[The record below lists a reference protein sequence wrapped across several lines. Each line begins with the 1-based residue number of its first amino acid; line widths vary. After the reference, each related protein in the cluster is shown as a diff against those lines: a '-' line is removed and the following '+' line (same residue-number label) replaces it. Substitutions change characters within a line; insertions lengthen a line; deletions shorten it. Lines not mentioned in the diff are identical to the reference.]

1 MMLAPASTSTSL
13 IAPAS
18 SLSSSAGRLAKTES
32 AAIRLVSTPAHR
44 ATKDQRGAKGT
55 GIQALRMSSPLASAV
70 HDDAC
75 LLRRE
80 RHPDG
85 HLAELDEPRARR
97 LIVLEGLLHSS
108 LCNAS
113 ASAKRS
119 ETNQT

>member
-1 MMLAPASTSTSL
+1 
-13 IAPAS
+13 
-18 SLSSSAGRLAKTES
+18 
-32 AAIRLVSTPAHR
+32 
-44 ATKDQRGAKGT
+44 
-55 GIQALRMSSPLASAV
+55 MSSPLASAV

-108 LCNAS
+108 LCKCFRLSQAIGDQPD
-113 ASAKRS
+113 ACFAVMWRS
-119 ETNQT
+119 PAPMLCHYPDLHAA